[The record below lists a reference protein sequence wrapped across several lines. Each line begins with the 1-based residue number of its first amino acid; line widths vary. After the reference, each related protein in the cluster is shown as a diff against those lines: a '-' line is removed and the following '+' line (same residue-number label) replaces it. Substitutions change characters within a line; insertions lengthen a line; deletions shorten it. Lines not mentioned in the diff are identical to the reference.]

1 MIVDGLWEPFKV
13 PIRPVKRPI
22 AKRYGR
28 FFARGYA
35 SRSAA
40 FATLRLHTPHG
51 AIARICILDSR

>member
-40 FATLRLHTPHG
+40 FATLRLAYATRRYR
-51 AIARICILDSR
+51 ANMYKLR